1 MRPLIAVILAVL
13 VDVLYDRAVRT
24 ARIVIKKVKKG

>member
-24 ARIVIKKVKKG
+24 VRIVIKKVKKG